1 MGKNSRILLISVFLY
16 CLAGNIFAMSV
27 KFAKRLLSGEKPAAP
42 STPSESLSADLDDNG
57 VLTIVFSELEGM
69 ATIRVK
75 DSNNIII
82 EEFSATTFLPI
93 AIYLDQSFH
102 YQIIEITT
110 NQGSYEASIINP

>member
-1 MGKNSRILLISVFLY
+1 MIITLILICIGIIDANAIAQRFKVRNKTS
-16 CLAGNIFAMSV
+16 S
-27 KFAKRLLSGEKPAAP
+27 SKPMIP
-42 STPSESLSADLDDNG
+42 GSDYDSISADLDDNG
-57 VLTIVFSELEGM
+57 VLTIVFSEPEGM

-93 AIYLDQSFH
+93 AIYLDQSSH